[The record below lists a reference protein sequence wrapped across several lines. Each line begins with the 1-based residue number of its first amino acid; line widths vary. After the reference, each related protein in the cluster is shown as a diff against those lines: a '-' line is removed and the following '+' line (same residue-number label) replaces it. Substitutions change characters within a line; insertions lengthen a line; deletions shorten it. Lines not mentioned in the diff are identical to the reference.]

1 MLSVALHKANV
12 YIDLSGW
19 SPKYF
24 SPSLIQYANT
34 LLQNKVMFGSDFPV
48 ISPERW
54 LADFEAAGFR
64 DEVRPKIMLE
74 NAKRVLKLEG

>member
-1 MLSVALHKANV
+1 
-12 YIDLSGW
+12 
-19 SPKYF
+19 
-24 SPSLIQYANT
+24 
-34 LLQNKVMFGSDFPV
+34 MFGSDFPV

-54 LADFEAAGFR
+54 LADFEAVGFR